1 MKIIRWFVVVSLLC
15 IVSLSAKTP
24 SRAEWSLYPSYG
36 RYLCRLSPSYKH
48 ALFFKAAT
56 NRKVVALTFD
66 DGPLSRTAGLLR
78 FLKHRRVPATF
89 FLLAPQINRHNA
101 RLYDDPLFT
110 VGLHSYHHI
119 NYRKAS
125 RKKTRRE
132 LDRALK
138 HMRRHGITPDY
149 FRPPYGMVSGTL
161 LRELRARNLQGVLWS
176 LDTRDWS
183 GRRGARFRRAVLR
196 SLSPGSVLLMHD
208 QSVSLRDLGSL
219 IDGIYAKG
227 YKIVPL
233 GELMRSGS
241 RYPCE

>member
-1 MKIIRWFVVVSLLC
+1 MRSIRWFVILSLLC

-24 SRAEWSLYPSYG
+24 SPAQWNLYPSYG
-36 RYLCRLSPSYKH
+36 RALCRLSPSLKH
-48 ALFFKAAT
+48 AFFFKAAM

-66 DGPLSRTAGLLR
+66 DGPLKRTPALLR
-78 FLKHRRVPATF
+78 FLRQRRVPATF

-101 RLYDDPLFT
+101 HLYDDPLFT

-138 HMRRHGITPDY
+138 HMRRYGLDPYY
-149 FRPPYGMVSGTL
+149 FRPPYGMVSRTL
-161 LRELRARNLQGVLWS
+161 QRELHARNLQGVLWS
-176 LDTRDWS
+176 LDTQDWN
-183 GRRGARFRRAVLR
+183 GRRGARFRRSVLR

-208 QSVSLRDLGSL
+208 QSVSLRDLGRL

-227 YKIVPL
+227 YTIVPL
-233 GELMRSGS
+233 RELVRLGS